1 MANPGEYFKKSLT
14 HRYEL
19 LATGN
24 WTNVNEKT
32 AKFPGTHMKPK
43 KPEQSIQ
50 EKQMRKESERE
61 KKDSMQKSGDKA
73 SLLCSLQ
80 NDISSSII
88 CNA

>member
-1 MANPGEYFKKSLT
+1 
-14 HRYEL
+14 
-19 LATGN
+19 
-24 WTNVNEKT
+24 
-32 AKFPGTHMKPK
+32 MKPK

>member
-1 MANPGEYFKKSLT
+1 
-14 HRYEL
+14 
-19 LATGN
+19 
-24 WTNVNEKT
+24 
-32 AKFPGTHMKPK
+32 MKPK
-43 KPEQSIQ
+43 KPEQSIQELGSGQLTCPWQ